1 MGMQEI
7 MRQAQQMQKKIA
19 QVQEEMAN
27 KTVSAS
33 SGGGMVSVTAT
44 GSQEITEVQIDP
56 GVVDPED
63 VGMLQDL
70 IVAASNE
77 ALKKAK
83 EMMEEEMSK
92 VTGGM
97 KLPGMGMM

>member
-1 MGMQEI
+1 MQEI